1 MPNIPTPA
9 SLKPAAR
16 AAGAAPAPDPLLS
29 SAAEFGRV
37 DPDGTVY
44 LRAPEG
50 EIVVGQYAAGTPEEG
65 LAFYV
70 RKYQDLV
77 VEIDLTITRLRDG
90 KANLEGAQQ
99 ALTRVTEGL
108 GGRSFVGD
116 IDALSKKCTEAES
129 LIAEA
134 RAANKARKEEE
145 RQAAL
150 ATRSALTDEA
160 ETLAASTS
168 WKATTER
175 FAAIVEEW
183 KALPRADRGQEQ
195 ELWKRLSGAR
205 AAFDK
210 ARRAHFAERETVRK
224 EAQGAKRALIAQAE
238 ALAASTDWQT
248 TARKFRDL
256 MGEWKKAP
264 RGSRAD
270 EDKLWKR
277 FKAAQDSFYAA
288 LKAHEAQEEEALAV
302 NVPAKEALVVE
313 AEALLPLGADIS
325 AARTTLRGIQDR
337 WEKAGA
343 LPRADQRRLEARLK
357 KVEDAMR
364 TSEREHWQATN
375 PEVKARAESTA
386 NAFTEALAR
395 MEDQLAQA
403 RANGNAA
410 KVNELEGS
418 IASTK
423 ALLQAAEGHL

>member
-16 AAGAAPAPDPLLS
+16 AAGAAPDPLLS
-29 SAAEFGRV
+29 SAAEYGRV

-50 EIVVGQYAAGTPEEG
+50 EIVVGQYAAGTPDEG

-70 RKYQDLV
+70 RKFQDLV
-77 VEIDLTITRLRDG
+77 VEIDLTIARLRDG

-99 ALTRVTEGL
+99 ALARVEEGL
-108 GGRSFVGD
+108 AGQSFVGD
-116 IDALSKKCTEAES
+116 IDALTRRCTEAQG
-129 LIAEA
+129 LIAEL
-134 RAANKARKEEE
+134 RAAQKARREEE

-150 ATRSALTDEA
+150 VTRTALAVEA
-160 ETLAASTS
+160 EKLATSTS

-210 ARRAHFAERETVRK
+210 ARRAHFAERENVRK
-224 EAQGAKRALIAQAE
+224 EAQGAKRTLISQAE
-238 ALAASTDWQT
+238 ALSTSTDWQG

-264 RGSRAD
+264 RGSRSD

-277 FKAAQDSFYAA
+277 FKAAQDAFYAA
-288 LKAHEAQEEEALAV
+288 LKAHEAQEEAALAV
-302 NVPAKEALVVE
+302 NVPVKEALVAE
-313 AEALLPLGADIS
+313 AEALLALGSDS
-325 AARTTLRGIQDR
+325 STARSTLRGIQDR
-337 WEKAGA
+337 WEKAGV
-343 LPRADQRRLEARLK
+343 LPRAEQRRLEARLK
-357 KVEDAMR
+357 KVEDAVR
-364 TSEREHWQATN
+364 ASERQHWEATN

-386 NAFTEALAR
+386 NAFTDALVR
-395 MEDQLAQA
+395 MEEQLAQA

>member
-16 AAGAAPAPDPLLS
+16 AAGAAPDPLLS
-29 SAAEFGRV
+29 NAAEFGRV

-50 EIVVGQYAAGTPEEG
+50 EIAVGQYAAGTPEEG
-65 LAFYV
+65 LTFYV

-108 GGRSFVGD
+108 AGRSFVGD
-116 IDALSKKCTEAES
+116 IDALTNKCTEAEA

-150 ATRSALTDEA
+150 ATRSALADEA
-160 ETLAASTS
+160 EKLATSTS

-175 FAAIVEEW
+175 FAAIVDEW
-183 KALPRADRGQEQ
+183 KTLPRADRGQEQ

-224 EAQGAKRALIAQAE
+224 EAQGAKRALISQAE
-238 ALAASTDWQT
+238 ALAASTDWQAT
-248 TARKFRDL
+248 SRKFRDL
-256 MGEWKKAP
+256 MGEWKKA
-264 RGSRAD
+264 
-270 EDKLWKR
+270 
-277 FKAAQDSFYAA
+277 
-288 LKAHEAQEEEALAV
+288 
-302 NVPAKEALVVE
+302 
-313 AEALLPLGADIS
+313 
-325 AARTTLRGIQDR
+325 
-337 WEKAGA
+337 
-343 LPRADQRRLEARLK
+343 
-357 KVEDAMR
+357 
-364 TSEREHWQATN
+364 
-375 PEVKARAESTA
+375 
-386 NAFTEALAR
+386 
-395 MEDQLAQA
+395 
-403 RANGNAA
+403 
-410 KVNELEGS
+410 
-418 IASTK
+418 
-423 ALLQAAEGHL
+423 